1 MTDTEYEKRITSLEL
16 KLMEQDQMLNDLSD
30 MVNRQ
35 WQELESVQAKLK
47 SAHTRIISLEDSLPA
62 SDGTAAEK
70 PPHY

>member
-1 MTDTEYEKRITSLEL
+1 MSDQELDKRITSLEL

-35 WQELESVQAKLK
+35 WQEIESLQAKLK

-62 SDGTAAEK
+62 AEGTAAEK